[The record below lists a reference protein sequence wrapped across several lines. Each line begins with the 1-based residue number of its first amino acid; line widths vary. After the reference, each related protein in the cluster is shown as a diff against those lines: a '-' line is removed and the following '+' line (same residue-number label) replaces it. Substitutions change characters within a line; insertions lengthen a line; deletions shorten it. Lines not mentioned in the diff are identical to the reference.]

1 MSVKPT
7 HNDPEKGLKKPE
19 KEPLTGLEAEK
30 NLEWSEKKFR
40 HLFEHSP
47 MAIYLTDLNGAVL
60 DINNAGVEL
69 LGFSLRKDIIGL
81 ESKNFI
87 YADPEERKRY
97 QKILERKDSINEFE
111 TQLRRQDGSII
122 DVQMTAAVRRNESGH
137 VVGYEGFIK
146 DITAHKKAEKEL
158 RASEEKYRTVVET
171 SLGAIYVHQDGVF
184 TFANQRLAE
193 MLGYS
198 GPEEIIGRYFWEFV
212 HPEDRDM
219 VKSRGLSRQRGDF
232 TPRQYTVRG
241 IKKDSSD
248 VWIELRATNA
258 MYMGKPAVVGNFID
272 ITKRKRAEEE
282 IRHLSRRLIEITEEE
297 KRMIARDLHDEFG
310 QALTSLH
317 FDLEALENSIPEGQ
331 KGQKQRCG
339 LLINQV
345 EKLADNIRKTTAHL
359 RPDLLDHL
367 GLVPTLEWYINDF
380 AARRK
385 EIEVNFQAVGFK
397 KRLESQTE
405 IVLYR
410 ILQECLNNISKHA
423 KAKHVNI
430 MLTYSYPKV
439 IFIIK
444 DDGVGYEQAD
454 DGLPWG
460 ILKEGIGLLSMRER
474 VASLRGTI
482 DINSTLGRGT
492 VIRVELP
499 WSSRIFDE

>member
-1 MSVKPT
+1 MKMADKPS
-7 HNDPEKGLKKPE
+7 HKKLEKHEQEPFSGSKAKKDLK
-19 KEPLTGLEAEK
+19 L
-30 NLEWSEKKFR
+30 SEKKFR

-47 MAIYLTDLNGAVL
+47 MAIYLTDLDGVVL
-60 DINNAGVEL
+60 DINYAGVEL
-69 LGFSLRKDIIGL
+69 LGFSSRDDIIGHK
-81 ESKNFI
+81 STNFI
-87 YADPEERKRY
+87 YADPDERRRY
-97 QKILERKDSINEFE
+97 RKHLERRDSINEFE
-111 TQLRRQDGSII
+111 TKFRRQDGTII

-171 SLGAIYVHQDGVF
+171 SLGAIYVHQDGIF

-193 MLGYS
+193 MLGYT

-212 HPEDRDM
+212 HPDDRNM

-232 TPRQYTVRG
+232 TPRQYSFRG
-241 IKKDSSD
+241 IKKDGAAI
-248 VWIELRATNA
+248 WIELRATNA
-258 MYMGKPAVVGNFID
+258 MYMGKPAVLGNFID

-282 IRHLSRRLIEITEEE
+282 IRHLSRRLIEISEEE
-297 KRMIARDLHDEFG
+297 KRIIARDLHDEFG

-317 FDLEALENSIPEGQ
+317 FDLEALEKSLPEGQ
-331 KGQKQRCG
+331 KEQKQRCG
-339 LLINQV
+339 LLMNQV

-397 KRLESQTE
+397 KRLETQTE

-423 KAKHVNI
+423 QAKHVNI

-444 DDGVGYEQAD
+444 DDGIGYEQAE
-454 DGLPWG
+454 DGLPRD

-474 VASLRGTI
+474 VASLKGTI
-482 DINSTLGRGT
+482 DINSTPGRGT
-492 VIRVELP
+492 VIRVEFP
-499 WSSRIFDE
+499 WSTRIIDE

>member
-1 MSVKPT
+1 MSDEHT
-7 HNDPEKGLKKPE
+7 HKDMEERLEQPEKGPSLNS
-19 KEPLTGLEAEK
+19 EAERDLVTPE
-30 NLEWSEKKFR
+30 NKFR

-47 MAIYLTDLNGAVL
+47 MAIYLTDLNGVVL

-69 LGFSLRKDIIGL
+69 LGFSSRDNVIGL
-81 ESKNFI
+81 ESTNFI
-87 YADPEERKRY
+87 YTDPDERKRY
-97 QKILERKDSINEFE
+97 QKNLEREDSVNEFE
-111 TQLRRQDGSII
+111 TKFRRQDGTII
-122 DVQMTAAVRRNESGH
+122 DVQMTAAVRRNESGD

-193 MLGYS
+193 MLGYT

-212 HPEDRDM
+212 HPDDRNM

-232 TPRQYTVRG
+232 TPRQYSFRG
-241 IKKDSSD
+241 IKKDGD
-248 VWIELRATNA
+248 AIWIELRATNA
-258 MYMGKPAVVGNFID
+258 MYMGKPAVLGNFID

-282 IRHLSRRLIEITEEE
+282 IRHLSRRLIEISEEE
-297 KRMIARDLHDEFG
+297 KRTIARDLHDEFG

-317 FDLEALENSIPEGQ
+317 FDLEALEKSLPESFDEQ
-331 KGQKQRCG
+331 KRRCG
-339 LLINQV
+339 LLMNQV

-367 GLVPTLEWYINDF
+367 GLIPALEWYINDF
-380 AARRK
+380 AVRRK
-385 EIEVNFQAVGFK
+385 EVKVHFQAVGFK
-397 KRLESQTE
+397 KRLDVQTE

-423 KAKHVNI
+423 QAKHVNI

-444 DDGVGYEQAD
+444 DDGVGYEQAE
-454 DGLPWG
+454 DGLPRG

-482 DINSTLGRGT
+482 DMNSAPGQGT

-499 WSSRIFDE
+499 WSARITDE

>member
-1 MSVKPT
+1 MAGKPS
-7 HNDPEKGLKKPE
+7 HKKFEQPEE
-19 KEPLTGLEAEK
+19 EPSADSKAEK
-30 NLEWSEKKFR
+30 DLKSSEKKFR

-47 MAIYLTDLNGAVL
+47 MAIYLTDLDGIVL
-60 DINNAGVEL
+60 DINYAGVEL
-69 LGFSLRKDIIGL
+69 LGFSSRDDIIGL
-81 ESKNFI
+81 ESTNFI
-87 YADPEERKRY
+87 YADPDERRRY
-97 QKILERKDSINEFE
+97 KKYLERKDSINEFE

-122 DVQMTAAVRRNESGH
+122 HVQMTAAVRRNESGH

-146 DITAHKKAEKEL
+146 DITAHIKAEKEL

-171 SLGAIYVHQDGVF
+171 SLSAIYVHQDGIF
-184 TFANQRLAE
+184 TFVNHRLAE
-193 MLGYS
+193 MLGYTGS
-198 GPEEIIGRYFWEFV
+198 DEIIGRYFWEFV
-212 HPEDRDM
+212 HPEDRNM
-219 VKSRGLSRQRGDF
+219 VKSRGLSRQRSDF
-232 TPRQYTVRG
+232 TPRQYTFRG
-241 IKKDSSD
+241 IKKDGSA
-248 VWIELRATNA
+248 VWLELRATNA

-282 IRHLSRRLIEITEEE
+282 IRHLSRRLIEISEEE

-317 FDLEALENSIPEGQ
+317 FDVEALEKSLPEGQ
-331 KGQKQRCG
+331 KEEKKLCG

-380 AARRK
+380 AARRRETK
-385 EIEVNFQAVGFK
+385 VNFQAVGFK
-397 KRLESQTE
+397 KRLETQTE
-405 IVLYR
+405 IILYR

-423 KAKHVNI
+423 KATHVNI

-444 DDGVGYEQAD
+444 DDGIGYEQAE
-454 DGLPWG
+454 DGLPRG

-474 VASLRGTI
+474 VASLKGTI
-482 DINSTLGRGT
+482 DINSTPGRGT

-499 WSSRIFDE
+499 WSTRVIDE